1 MSEERG
7 PWENEPDWLEAVE
20 RGAGEDRTSEGAAPG
35 GERAAGAVYV
45 VSGAGRKDVPEDGPG
60 ADGEADAGPTDG
72 EGGIESRDEAEPEGG
87 GGPPPNGDMADAG
100 PAVKAEPDAGGDLGR
115 LNENLEQVLEEM
127 DGLLQELAKTG
138 SRLDSLKGEEAKR
151 ADAGDAGA
159 AAEPAPAENGGPDAD
174 AAPSADAAPDADGE
188 TVEMADFYRWIET
201 DRRRRRRWS
210 LAAVAAAA
218 PAALLLGLLVQ
229 QQFQVIPLHDPTGGW
244 RGHVWERYGRAIVD
258 CAVEA
263 RRTKGEVDCP
273 LVVRR
278 P

>member
-7 PWENEPDWLEAVE
+7 PWENEPDWLEAVG
-20 RGAGEDRTSEGAAPG
+20 RAAGEDRTSEGAAPG

-60 ADGEADAGPTDG
+60 ADGEADAGRTDL
-72 EGGIESRDEAEPEGG
+72 EEGIESRDEAEPEGG
-87 GGPPPNGDMADAG
+87 GGPPPNGDMAETR
-100 PAVKAEPDAGGDLGR
+100 PAAEGEATPGGGLGR

-138 SRLDSLKGEEAKR
+138 SRLDSLKGVEAKR

-159 AAEPAPAENGGPDAD
+159 AAEPAPAEAGAPDAD
-174 AAPSADAAPDADGE
+174 AAPDGDGE
-188 TVEMADFYRWIET
+188 AVAMADFYRWIET

-210 LAAVAAAA
+210 FAAMAAAA

-229 QQFQVIPLHDPTGGW
+229 HQFEAIPLHDPSKGW
-244 RGHVWERYGRAIVD
+244 SGWIWETHGRAIVD
-258 CAVEA
+258 CALEA
-263 RRTKGEVDCP
+263 IETDAEVDCP
-273 LVVRR
+273 LAVRR

>member
-1 MSEERG
+1 MSAERE
-7 PWENEPDWLEAVE
+7 PWENQPDWLDAVG

-60 ADGEADAGPTDG
+60 ADGEADAGPAA
-72 EGGIESRDEAEPEGG
+72 EAEATPGG
-87 GGPPPNGDMADAG
+87 G
-100 PAVKAEPDAGGDLGR
+100 LGR

-138 SRLDSLKGEEAKR
+138 SRLDSLKGVEAKR

-159 AAEPAPAENGGPDAD
+159 AAEPAPAEAGAPD
-174 AAPSADAAPDADGE
+174 ADAAPDADGE

-210 LAAVAAAA
+210 LAAMAAAA

-229 QQFQVIPLHDPTGGW
+229 HQFEAIPLHDPSKGW
-244 RGHVWERYGRAIVD
+244 SGWIWETHGRAIVD
-258 CAVEA
+258 CALEA
-263 RRTKGEVDCP
+263 IETDAEVDCP
-273 LVVRR
+273 LAVRR

>member
-1 MSEERG
+1 MNAERE
-7 PWENEPDWLEAVE
+7 PWESEPDWLEAVE
-20 RGAGEDRTSEGAAPG
+20 RGAGEDRTSKGAAPG

-60 ADGEADAGPTDG
+60 AEGEADAGPADLE
-72 EGGIESRDEAEPEGG
+72 EGSGSRDEEEPEAG
-87 GGPPPNGDMADAG
+87 GGPPPNGDMAEAG
-100 PAVKAEPDAGGDLGR
+100 PATKAEPTQGGDLGR

-138 SRLDSLKGEEAKR
+138 SRLDSLKGVEAKR

-159 AAEPAPAENGGPDAD
+159 AAEPAPAEAGAPD
-174 AAPSADAAPDADGE
+174 ADAAPDADGE

-210 LAAVAAAA
+210 LAAMAAAA

-229 QQFQVIPLHDPTGGW
+229 HQFEAIPLHDPSKGW
-244 RGHVWERYGRAIVD
+244 SGWIWETHGRDVVD
-258 CAVEA
+258 CALEA
-263 RRTKGEVDCP
+263 IETDAEVDCP
-273 LVVRR
+273 LAVRR

>member
-1 MSEERG
+1 MSAERE
-7 PWENEPDWLEAVE
+7 PWENEPDWLDAAE
-20 RGAGEDRTSEGAAPG
+20 RGAGEDRTAKGAPDG
-35 GERAAGAVYV
+35 
-45 VSGAGRKDVPEDGPG
+45 VSGGGRKDVPEDGPG

-72 EGGIESRDEAEPEGG
+72 EEEIESRDEAGSAARAQPK
-87 GGPPPNGDMADAG
+87 P
-100 PAVKAEPDAGGDLGR
+100 GGDLGR

-127 DGLLQELAKTG
+127 DGLLHELANTG
-138 SRLDSLKGEEAKR
+138 SKLDSLKGAGAKR

-159 AAEPAPAENGGPDAD
+159 AAEPAPAEEGAPD
-174 AAPSADAAPDADGE
+174 ADAAPDADGE
-188 TVEMADFYRWIET
+188 DVQMADFYRWIET

-210 LAAVAAAA
+210 GLALAAAA

-229 QQFQVIPLHDPTGGW
+229 QQFQVIPVHDPSGGW
-244 RGHVWERYGRAIVD
+244 GGWIWETHGRAIVD

-263 RRTKGEVDCP
+263 RQTQAEVDCP

>member
-20 RGAGEDRTSEGAAPG
+20 RGAGEDRTPEGAAPG

-45 VSGAGRKDVPEDGPG
+45 VGGAARKDVPEDRPG
-60 ADGEADAGPTDG
+60 ADGEADAGPTDL
-72 EGGIESRDEAEPEGG
+72 EEGIESRDEAEPEGG
-87 GGPPPNGDMADAG
+87 GGPPPAGDMAETR
-100 PAVKAEPDAGGDLGR
+100 PAAKAEAAAGGDLGR

-138 SRLDSLKGEEAKR
+138 SRLDSLRGVEAKR

-159 AAEPAPAENGGPDAD
+159 AAKPAPAEAAAPDAD
-174 AAPSADAAPDADGE
+174 AAPEADGE

-210 LAAVAAAA
+210 IAAMAAAA
-218 PAALLLGLLVQ
+218 PAALLLGVLVQ
-229 QQFQVIPLHDPTGGW
+229 HQFEAIPLHDPSKGW
-244 RGHVWERYGRAIVD
+244 SGWIWETHGRAIVD
-258 CAVEA
+258 CALEA
-263 RRTKGEVDCP
+263 ISTDAEVDCP
-273 LVVRR
+273 LAVRR

>member
-1 MSEERG
+1 MSEERE

-20 RGAGEDRTSEGAAPG
+20 RGAGEDRTSKGAAPG

-72 EGGIESRDEAEPEGG
+72 EEDTESRDEA
-87 GGPPPNGDMADAG
+87 G
-100 PAVKAEPDAGGDLGR
+100 PAAKAEAKPGGDLGR

-127 DGLLQELAKTG
+127 DGLVQELAKTG
-138 SRLDSLKGEEAKR
+138 SKLDSLKGVEATR

-159 AAEPAPAENGGPDAD
+159 PAEDAASDAD
-174 AAPSADAAPDADGE
+174 AAPDGDGE
-188 TVEMADFYRWIET
+188 AVQMADFYRWIET

-210 LAAVAAAA
+210 GLALVAAA

-229 QQFQVIPLHDPTGGW
+229 QQFQIVPVHDPSGGW
-244 RGHVWERYGRAIVD
+244 SGWIWQTHGRAIVD

-263 RRTKGEVDCP
+263 RQTKAEVDCP